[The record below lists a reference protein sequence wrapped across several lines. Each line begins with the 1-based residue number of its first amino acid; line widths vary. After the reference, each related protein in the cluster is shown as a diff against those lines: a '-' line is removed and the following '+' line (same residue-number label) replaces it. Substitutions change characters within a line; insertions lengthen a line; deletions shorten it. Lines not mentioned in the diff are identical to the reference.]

1 MNTISSEPHMV
12 SVSLQARSKGMS
24 TAVGWEINGAQAS
37 LDHPHQA
44 NPDDPSEYIWEQLEG
59 VRWRSRVRLWYL
71 AGTPG
76 TSPRFPLLT
85 LHEAGSSMYGY
96 GDFDGPVFRPSAGE
110 FDRYGGRA
118 NLPFGATLR
127 GSPAGAGRGLC
138 PL

>member
-1 MNTISSEPHMV
+1 MV

-44 NPDDPSEYIWEQLEG
+44 NPDDPSEYTWEQLEG

-85 LHEAGSSMYGY
+85 EQKAASSMYGY
-96 GDFDGPVFRPSAGE
+96 GDIDGPGFPASGDELV
-110 FDRYGGRA
+110 GRA
-118 NLPFGATLR
+118 GNRLPFETTLR
-127 GSPAGAGRGLC
+127 GSPAGAGGGLC